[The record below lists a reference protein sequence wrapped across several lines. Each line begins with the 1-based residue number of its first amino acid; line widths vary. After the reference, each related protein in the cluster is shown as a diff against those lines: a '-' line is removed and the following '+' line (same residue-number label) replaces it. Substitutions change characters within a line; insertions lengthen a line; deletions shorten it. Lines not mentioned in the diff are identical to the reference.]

1 MRIAYLSGN
10 PVHDRVITA
19 FAEGCKAE
27 LRSFDQYEPSDVAII
42 FGVRKSR
49 VPISWPRGEVFR
61 QQREKNLD
69 VVVLETGYINRGD
82 GEDHHYAAGFNWI
95 NGRADFRNK
104 GMPSDRAH
112 KLRKEYGLRFL
123 RWREKGEHIVL
134 CGQVPWD
141 ASVDHLDYMKW
152 LSDTVDA
159 LRAINRRVVFRPHP
173 KARLNP
179 IPGFDYSTEPL
190 MVDLQNAHCVVSC
203 NSNACVEGVIEGVP
217 AIVTDEGSMVWEI
230 ASRSLDE
237 VGSPKMADREQWA
250 NDLAYAQ
257 WTIPELRSGE
267 AWAHLSS

>member
-1 MRIAYLSGN
+1 MRLAYLSGN
-10 PVHDRVITA
+10 PVHDRVIRA
-19 FAEGCKAE
+19 FAEGCGAE
-27 LRSFDQYEPSDVAII
+27 LRTFCQYEPSEVAII

-69 VVVLETGYINRGD
+69 VVVLETGYVNRGD

-104 GMPSDRAH
+104 GMPDDRRR
-112 KLRKEYGLRFL
+112 KLKLELKP
-123 RWREKGEHIVL
+123 WRESGDHIVL

-152 LSDTVDA
+152 LSDAVDA
-159 LRAINRRVVFRPHP
+159 LRATIRRVVFRPHP
-173 KARLNP
+173 KARLTP

-190 MVDLQNAHCVVSC
+190 TVDLQNAHCVVSC
-203 NSNACVEGVIEGVP
+203 NSNACVEGVIDGIP

-230 ASRSLDE
+230 ASRSLDD
-237 VGSPKMADREQWA
+237 VDSPKMADREQWA
-250 NDLAYAQ
+250 NDLSYSQ
-257 WTIPELRSGE
+257 WTLDEFRSGE
-267 AWAHLSS
+267 AWAHLSSR